1 MSEDGPRE
9 YDRTYEEVVYHR
21 VRRRAGYS
29 RNQQTITR
37 FVAQLEYKL
46 DDEWHPIVRFDHD
59 PASDH
64 GHDVTTEGVHM
75 DVYRDGQKERVE
87 EVFPPMPATDAFTF
101 AEEHLKQHAEQ
112 YINRFEQW
120 HGIRNP

>member
-9 YDRTYEEVVYHR
+9 YDHIYEDVVDDR
-21 VRRRAGYS
+21 VRRRTGYS

-46 DDEWHPIVRFDHD
+46 DDEWQPIVRFDRD
-59 PASDH
+59 PAGDH

-87 EVFPPMPATDAFTF
+87 EVFPPMSARDAFSF

-112 YINRFEQW
+112 YISRFEQW

>member
-9 YDRTYEEVVYHR
+9 YDHIYEDVVDDR
-21 VRRRAGYS
+21 VRRRTGYS

-46 DDEWHPIVRFDHD
+46 DDEWQPIVRFDHD
-59 PASDH
+59 PAGDH

-87 EVFPPMPATDAFTF
+87 EVFPPMSARDAFSF

-112 YINRFEQW
+112 YISRFEQW

>member
-9 YDRTYEEVVYHR
+9 YDRIYEDVVNHR
-21 VRRRAGYS
+21 FRRRAGYS
-29 RNQQTITR
+29 RNQQMITR
-37 FVAQLEYKL
+37 FVAQLEYKP
-46 DDEWHPIVRFDHD
+46 DDEWQPIVRFDYD
-59 PASDH
+59 PAGDH

-87 EVFPPMPATDAFTF
+87 EVFPPMSARDAFSF
-101 AEEHLKQHAEQ
+101 GEEHLKQHAEQ

-120 HGIRNP
+120 HGIKNP

>member
-1 MSEDGPRE
+1 MGEDEPRE
-9 YDRTYEEVVYHR
+9 YDHTYEDVVDYG

-29 RNQQTITR
+29 RNRQTITR
-37 FVAQLEYKL
+37 FVAQLEYRL
-46 DDEWHPIVRFDHD
+46 DGEWHTIVRFDHD

-87 EVFPPMPATDAFTF
+87 EVFPPMDATDAFSF
-101 AEEHLKQHAEQ
+101 AEEHLKQHAER
-112 YINRFEQW
+112 YINRFEKW
-120 HGIRNP
+120 YGIRAP